1 MAGLTTH
8 ILDTHGGVPAAG
20 VAITLRR
27 ITDGQAQTLAETV
40 TNADGRTDAPLL
52 TPEATQPGLYEIDF
66 AIGPYFRGRGV
77 PHVHDHFQLRSPSHL
92 EPALRQLTALLDGQ
106 RVAFARRA
114 TDERPPDAVRE
125 QMGRLLF
132 HGCQIE
138 GTVLVERRVGRGNQ
152 PAQSWILL
160 HVRKRFVRDR
170 SGVSPAGSAP
180 R

>member
-27 ITDGQAQTLAETV
+27 ITDGRAETLATTV

-77 PHVHDHFQLRSPSHL
+77 ALP
-92 EPALRQLTALLDGQ
+92 EPAFLET
-106 RVAFARRA
+106 V
-114 TDERPPDAVRE
+114 TVRF
-125 QMGRLLF
+125 GIADTSRHWHVPLNCSPY
-132 HGCQIE
+132 GY
-138 GTVLVERRVGRGNQ
+138 TTYRG
-152 PAQSWILL
+152 S
-160 HVRKRFVRDR
+160 
-170 SGVSPAGSAP
+170 
-180 R
+180 

>member
-27 ITDGQAQTLAETV
+27 ITDGKAQTLAETV

-77 PHVHDHFQLRSPSHL
+77 ALPAPAFQPPGGPPCARGRGPGRGLHARGL
-92 EPALRQLTALLDGQ
+92 Q
-106 RVAFARRA
+106 RRA
-114 TDERPPDAVRE
+114 
-125 QMGRLLF
+125 
-132 HGCQIE
+132 
-138 GTVLVERRVGRGNQ
+138 
-152 PAQSWILL
+152 
-160 HVRKRFVRDR
+160 
-170 SGVSPAGSAP
+170 
-180 R
+180 